1 MDVLMT
7 DLGHLKDEMKDL
19 DLKGA
24 LREAFGKCPKCASP
38 LTKGHWLKLCPKRSC
53 GWFGL

>member
-1 MDVLMT
+1 MT